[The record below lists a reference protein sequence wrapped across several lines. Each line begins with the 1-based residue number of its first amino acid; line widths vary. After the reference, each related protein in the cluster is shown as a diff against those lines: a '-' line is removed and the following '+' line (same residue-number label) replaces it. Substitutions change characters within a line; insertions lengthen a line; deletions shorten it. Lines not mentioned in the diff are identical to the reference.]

1 MAGTLHPYWASVFRR
16 AVQEKS
22 ADFKQKFLRGLAT
35 AVIAVLLQWYWFSLR
50 NWTDTKKMVATL
62 IGSVIA
68 VTVVEFLWQFIRIP
82 AVINEEQKTEILQAN
97 NTIQDL
103 QKTTPIT
110 TEQRERRSLITDK
123 IQPLTDDA
131 KRFLKSIALHAW
143 IEPTRLSNLGFQQEI
158 VDEAMRLARTTAL
171 LEDDKDN
178 INRVKRSRI
187 DPLLKDD
194 LLAVIREQIG

>member
-1 MAGTLHPYWASVFRR
+1 MAGTLHPYWASVFQR

-68 VTVVEFLWQFIRIP
+68 VIVVEFLWQFIRIP

-97 NTIQDL
+97 KTIQDL

-110 TEQRERRSLITDK
+110 TEQRERRSLIADK

-171 LEDDKDN
+171 LEYDKDT
-178 INRVKRSRI
+178 IYRVKRSRL

-194 LLAVIREQIG
+194 LLSVLREQIG